1 MKKQLLMVAVFLFVT
16 MMTISA
22 EIYPEFF
29 YPHTSFRPISARS
42 EAMGGAGLAIAI
54 GNDAFFINPANLA
67 DRRFSLNLPSVTLSV
82 FNPKGIVDSTLLDE
96 VQASGDWA
104 DITVAAIDTY
114 LDLVEA
120 GRGEVLTTDIATSY
134 TIGNFGLGLH
144 AQQQLHTTSTD
155 GESGSDAFIAEIN
168 LAVSLGLGFRIDLV
182 PDAISLDLGATAR
195 IAYKAYTSQISSQQ
209 VISMVGADNS
219 QFDDILTS
227 EQLAEGWAF
236 PIDVGANLNLPLGFT
251 VSAVARNL
259 SCDYAM
265 YDYSELGVG
274 LNNILRFVGVD
285 PVYDDLDTEATKTAF
300 TYEVPWTLDLGLG
313 WEPRSGSLARRFKPA
328 IAIDLVDLLGVL
340 ESGVTTV
347 EDLASHIQA
356 GVELQLLSLLD
367 IRAGI
372 SRNYRS
378 LGVGIDL
385 ILVHVD
391 ASYYW
396 KDFGDASG
404 EKAVDVLAV
413 RVNIGVDGL

>member
-1 MKKQLLMVAVFLFVT
+1 MKKQLLMIAVFLFVVT
-16 MMTISA
+16 MTISA
-22 EIYPEFF
+22 EIFPDFF
-29 YPHTSFRPISARS
+29 YPNTSFRPISARS
-42 EAMGGAGLAIAI
+42 EAMGGAGLATAI

-82 FNPKGIVDSTLLDE
+82 FNPKGIVDSTLLDK
-96 VQASGDWA
+96 VQAPGDWA

-120 GRGEVLTTDIATSY
+120 GRGEVLTTDVATSY

-155 GESGSDAFIAEIN
+155 GEPDSDAFIAEIN
-168 LAVSLGLGFRIDLV
+168 LALSLGLGFCIDLV
-182 PDAISLDLGATAR
+182 PDVISLDLGATAR
-195 IAYKAYTSQISSQQ
+195 LAYKAYTSQISSQQ
-209 VISMVGADNS
+209 VTSMIGADNN
-219 QFDDILTS
+219 QFEDILTN
-227 EQLAEGWAF
+227 EQLAAGWAL
-236 PIDVGANLNLPLGFT
+236 PIDVGANLNLPIGFT

-259 SCDYAM
+259 SCEYEMYA
-265 YDYSELGVG
+265 YSELGVG
-274 LNNILRFVGVD
+274 LNSILRFIGVA
-285 PVYDDLDTEATKTAF
+285 PVYEDLDTEATLTGF
-300 TYEVPWTLDLGLG
+300 SYEVPWTLDLGLG

-328 IAIDLVDLLGVL
+328 IAVDLVDFLGIL

-347 EDLASHIQA
+347 EDLTSHIQA

-378 LGVGIDL
+378 FGVGIDL
-385 ILVHVD
+385 ILVHID

-404 EKAVDVLAV
+404 EKAVDVLTV